1 MLRVLVTGGSGYLG
15 SAIVRA
21 LVRRG
26 HRPIVFSRQP
36 LTSHADLA
44 AIRGDLRS
52 RADVE
57 SAVRQCDAV
66 CHAGALVSLWR
77 RRSRDFDDVNVDGTR
92 HVLEACR
99 ARGVHRL
106 IYTASF
112 LALPPAGRSTPLTLN
127 DYQRTKVAAL
137 SLVRDRVT
145 RGEPIIVLVPGV
157 VYGPGPATEGNLV
170 SRLLRDHFAGRL
182 PGIVG
187 GDRQWSFAW
196 VEDVAQAHVSALE
209 RGDIGAEYAV
219 GGENASPMRM
229 FEVARAVTGRS
240 LPRRLPTTL
249 VRLAGAAEEI
259 RARIGGPPPLVTRG
273 AVDIFSHDWP
283 LDSRRAVA
291 DLGYA
296 PRALESGLR
305 AVLDTLD
312 GQSS

>member
-21 LVRRG
+21 LARRG
-26 HRPIVFSRQP
+26 HQPMAFSRHS
-36 LTSHADLA
+36 LTSRTTLR

-57 SAVRQCDAV
+57 AAVGQCDAV

-92 HVLEACR
+92 HVIEACR
-99 ARGVHRL
+99 ARGVHRV

-112 LALPPAGRSTPLTLN
+112 LALPPAGRTTPLTAN

-137 SLVRDRVT
+137 TLVRDAVKD
-145 RGEPIIVLVPGV
+145 GDPIVVLVPGV
-157 VYGPGPATEGNLV
+157 IYGPGLATEGNLV
-170 SRLLRDHFAGRL
+170 GRLLRDHLAGRL

-187 GDRQWSFAW
+187 GDRLWSFAW
-196 VEDVAQAHVSALE
+196 IEDVADAHVSALE
-209 RGDIGAEYAV
+209 RGEVGTEYAV
-219 GGENASPMRM
+219 GGENAASRRI
-229 FEVARAVTGRS
+229 FEVARAVTGRP
-240 LPRRLPTTL
+240 LPRRLPPVL

-259 RARIGGPPPLVTRG
+259 RARIGGPPPRVTRG
-273 AVDIFSHDWP
+273 AVDIFMHDWP
-283 LDSRRAVA
+283 LDTRRAVG

-296 PRALESGLR
+296 PRAL
-305 AVLDTLD
+305 D
-312 GQSS
+312 